1 MNKKILR
8 ERRTKFLALLMS
20 LLMVFSLLPIEA
32 LAYNCI
38 TDGGQSAHSYGSNI
52 TEIPATCM
60 SPKILR
66 KFCTRN
72 NGSYDKCDGYLDTTE
87 GEINPD
93 AHDWDWTNVQIN
105 WAADYSTCTATLVCK
120 LNSNH
125 KETKT
130 VNTTIQSDTTSCT
143 QDGSITYSAVFEG
156 KIGEKTTTVEIK
168 AQGHQWGDWFED
180 PAQFESY
187 YKKAFV
193 GETLKA
199 ATCMVAGFHARQC
212 TVCGIQEGKALN
224 DSNAHIWDK
233 GKITKKA
240 TCTEKGELTFTC
252 TLNNTHTM
260 KEEIAIDENA
270 HSWDEGKVTTAPTC
284 SSKGEKLFTCTLNK
298 EHTKKEEIDIDPNAH
313 SWDEGKVTTAPTC
326 SSKGEKLFTCTL
338 NKEHTKTEEIDIN
351 PDAHAWD
358 AGQVTKAAT
367 CTEAGEKTFT
377 CTLNR
382 EHTKKEEI
390 AIDANAHVWGN
401 PVYTWWE
408 DNSQVT
414 AARSCTLNANHAES
428 ETVLTTAA
436 MLEAPTHDG
445 KGRMLYTAE
454 FTHPAFETQ
463 TRTVEIPPK
472 GHTLIHHE
480 AIPPTPEQEGRKEYW
495 ECPDCGDIFEDEQ
508 GEKKTTPEEL
518 ILPKVVL
525 VYHAQVDPTCTKD
538 GTKEFWAHPQNET
551 KFTAAANGTEVSDSD
566 LRIAALGHN
575 FSNWTVTQAPTL
587 LEKGLEKR
595 VCLRPGC
602 GYEETRE
609 IPAKGQIGQ
618 QYTVGDLKVE
628 ISDLTTCTVTIV
640 GWTGSDEELT
650 LPDEVEILGYNFTV
664 TGIGAGAFAGSE
676 GIKKLILGPKVEV
689 IEKEA
694 FKDCTGLEV
703 LNAMH
708 SEKLRVIGESA
719 FEGCEKLA
727 TVLLNV
733 TSLEVLED
741 SMFAGISPEAE
752 FGLFCMDVQELAEAG
767 AMLRTEAVG
776 WQPEMALAS
785 YQYYDSS
792 FEKYDLV
799 EEGTLVINEETV
811 HRP

>member
-1 MNKKILR
+1 MK
-8 ERRTKFLALLMS
+8 
-20 LLMVFSLLPIEA
+20 
-32 LAYNCI
+32 
-38 TDGGQSAHSYGSNI
+38 
-52 TEIPATCM
+52 
-60 SPKILR
+60 
-66 KFCTRN
+66 
-72 NGSYDKCDGYLDTTE
+72 
-87 GEINPD
+87 
-93 AHDWDWTNVQIN
+93 
-105 WAADYSTCTATLVCK
+105 CK
-120 LNSNH
+120 LNPEH
-125 KETKT
+125 TPYTETVKT
-130 VNTTIQSDTTSCT
+130 TRTGSDATCT
-143 QDGSITYSAVFEG
+143 EAGSYLYTAVFSKDSG
-156 KIGEKTTTVEIK
+156 LGEQTKTVEIK
-168 AQGHQWGDWFED
+168 AYGHHQWGPWFDDAGSFKE
-180 PAQFESY
+180 Y
-187 YKKAFV
+187 YKAEYT
-193 GETLKA
+193 GLSTLCPS
-199 ATCMVAGFHARQC
+199 TCTNAGYHARQC
-212 TVCGIQEGKALN
+212 TVCGAQEGKALDMLEHDFSVEIPAKAATCTEAGYSAHKKCSRCQQPN
-224 DSNAHIWDK
+224 GDYKVLEIDSNAHVWDE
-233 GKITKKA
+233 GTITKEA
-240 TCTEKGELTFTC
+240 TCTEKGEKT
-252 TLNNTHTM
+252 
-260 KEEIAIDENA
+260 
-270 HSWDEGKVTTAPTC
+270 
-284 SSKGEKLFTCTLNK
+284 
-298 EHTKKEEIDIDPNAH
+298 
-313 SWDEGKVTTAPTC
+313 
-326 SSKGEKLFTCTL
+326 FTCTL

-351 PDAHAWD
+351 PDAHVWD
-358 AGQVTKAAT
+358 AGQVTKEATCTEKGEKTFTCTLNKEHTKTEETDINPDAHVWDEGKVTKPAT

-382 EHTKKEEI
+382 EHTKTEEI
-390 AIDANAHVWGN
+390 TIDANAHVWGQ

-408 DNSQVT
+408 DNSRVT
-414 AARSCTLNANHAES
+414 AARSCTLNAEHVES

-436 MLEAPTHDG
+436 VLEAPTHDG
-445 KGRMLYTAE
+445 KGRTLYTAV

-508 GEKKTTPEEL
+508 GEKKTTQEEL

-575 FSNWTVTQAPTL
+575 FSNWAVTQAPTL

-595 VCLRPGC
+595 FCLRPGC

-640 GWTGSDEELT
+640 GWTGNDEELT

-676 GIKKLILGPKVEV
+676 GIKKLILGEKVEV

-694 FKDCTGLEV
+694 FKGCTGLEV

-733 TSLEVLED
+733 TSLEVLEE
-741 SMFAGISPEAE
+741 SAFVGVSPEAE
-752 FGLFCMDVQELAEAG
+752 FDLFSMDVQELAEAG
-767 AMLRTEAVG
+767 AMLRTEAIG

-799 EEGTLVINEETV
+799 EEGTLVINEEIV
-811 HRP
+811 KRP